1 MIRSRGIHMLD
12 NFPCFF
18 TTAHSEQD
26 FQAIAKAYKESVLEM
41 QEAEFLPRNKRVEAL
56 AIDANRPPV
65 VGARLGKDQDGNPAW
80 FVPNP
85 DVPGKFMRVNA

>member
-1 MIRSRGIHMLD
+1 MIRSRGVHVLD

-26 FQAIAKAYKESVLEM
+26 FVAIAKAFKESVLEM
-41 QEAEFLPRNKRVEAL
+41 QEAEFLPRHKNVESLAL
-56 AIDANRPPV
+56 DASRPPV
-65 VGARLGKDQDGNPAW
+65 MGARLGKDQDGNPAW